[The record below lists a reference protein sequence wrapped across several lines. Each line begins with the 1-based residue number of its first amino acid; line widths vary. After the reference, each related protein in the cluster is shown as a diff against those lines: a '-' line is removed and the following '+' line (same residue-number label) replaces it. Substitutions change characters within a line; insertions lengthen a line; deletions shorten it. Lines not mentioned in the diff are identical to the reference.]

1 MWGSSRLSV
10 RTIIDRSILQL
21 KDGDKVSE
29 NIQMYF
35 NVYTLIFADETDT
48 CKELVWFEQTEHKSS
63 NFGDNVTNLQGKF
76 IISDFEI

>member
-10 RTIIDRSILQL
+10 RTIIDRSFLQV
-21 KDGDKVSE
+21 KDVDKVSE

-48 CKELVWFEQTEHKSS
+48 CKELVWFE
-63 NFGDNVTNLQGKF
+63 
-76 IISDFEI
+76 

>member
-48 CKELVWFEQTEHKSS
+48 YKELVWFEQTEHKS
-63 NFGDNVTNLQGKF
+63 TKLWW
-76 IISDFEI
+76 